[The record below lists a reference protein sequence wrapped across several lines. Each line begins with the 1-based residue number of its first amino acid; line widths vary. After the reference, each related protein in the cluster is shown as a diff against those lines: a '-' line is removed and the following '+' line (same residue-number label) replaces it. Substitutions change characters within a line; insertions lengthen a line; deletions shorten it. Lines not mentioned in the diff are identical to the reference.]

1 MISVIIITL
10 NEEKHIA
17 RCIESVAWADEVIVL
32 DSGSKDNTI
41 AIAKSL
47 GAKVV
52 ETNWPGYG
60 LQKQRALELATC
72 EWVLSLDADEYLD
85 VNAAELIQKQ
95 IQTSKMSAFK
105 LPIRMVFQNAI
116 MKFANS
122 DNKHIRLFRKDA
134 ACFSPDKVHEK
145 VILNPSAECGF
156 IPAIILHE
164 SYEDWHD
171 ALHKMNLYSSLSAQT
186 KSSPLH
192 KPQNKILRAL
202 GSSIWLFVRNYIFK
216 LWCLDGREGFLL
228 AVYQAQGSWYRY
240 IKQMY
245 PNAAN

>member
-10 NEEKHIA
+10 NEEKHIS

-32 DSGSKDNTI
+32 DSGSKDNTV
-41 AIAKSL
+41 AIARKL
-47 GAKVV
+47 GAKVF
-52 ETNWPGYG
+52 ETDWPGYG
-60 LQKQRALELATC
+60 PQKQNALEKASH

-85 VNAAELIQKQ
+85 VHAAEVIQKH
-95 IQTSKMSAFK
+95 IQSSKLSAFK
-105 LPIRMVFQNAI
+105 LPIRMVFQNSV
-116 MKFANS
+116 MRFANS
-122 DNKHIRLFRKDA
+122 DNKHIRLFRKDLA
-134 ACFSPDKVHEK
+134 HFSPDKVHEK
-145 VILNPSAECGF
+145 VVLEPTAECGF
-156 IPAIILHE
+156 ICATILHE

-171 ALHKMNLYSSLSAQT
+171 ALHKMNLYSSLSAQSKAT
-186 KSSPLH
+186 PIP

-202 GSSIWLFVRNYIFK
+202 TSSVWLFIRNYIFK

-245 PNAAN
+245 PNVAN